1 MNEQWPTDPAFRTFA
16 AKIADAVTHAINV
29 RGAKFSTSG
38 FSALGMRSPYC
49 ECPIGSFFH
58 RGGLNF
64 SFPDPCNM
72 AFGLEKFAL
81 GTSHER
87 RAFMF
92 GFDGYTALK
101 ISPRLHPYYRLG
113 VAYNKRLLHP
123 KH

>member
-1 MNEQWPTDPAFRTFA
+1 MNEQWPADPAFRTFA

-29 RGAKFSTSG
+29 RHAKFSTVGKAESH
-38 FSALGMRSPYC
+38 C

-92 GFDGYTALK
+92 GFDGHTALK
-101 ISPRLHPYYRLG
+101 ISPRLHAYYRLG
-113 VAYNKRLLHP
+113 VAYNKRLLRP